1 MRAPLII
8 ILLIGGI
15 GLWFWLL
22 LGTRTGDENTVDS
35 TSVQYTTKE
44 ESASVEATADTEAA
58 ATIPEDAPP
67 QTDVGMEFPTL
78 EE

>member
-1 MRAPLII
+1 MRTFVII

-22 LGTRTGDENTVDS
+22 LGNRTNTEGDADT
-35 TSVQYTTKE
+35 TSVEYTSQE
-44 ESASVEATADTEAA
+44 ETDSVEIDSETEAA

-67 QTDVGMEFPTL
+67 QTDAGMEFPTL
-78 EE
+78 ED